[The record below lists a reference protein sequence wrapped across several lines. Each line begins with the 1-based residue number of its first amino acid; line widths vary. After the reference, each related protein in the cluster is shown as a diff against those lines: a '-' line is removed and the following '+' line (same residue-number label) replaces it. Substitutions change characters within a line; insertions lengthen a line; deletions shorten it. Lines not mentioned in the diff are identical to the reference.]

1 MISVTKQAANL
12 LAMIAAGA
20 FLAGMFHN
28 QPMGFIVGTLSF
40 SLQSLSDLESRPE
53 GGEPMTTYILTGV
66 FGAVLTVFALF
77 LLHKDKDHS
86 PK

>member
-28 QPMGFIVGTLSF
+28 QPMGFIVGTFLSAC
-40 SLQSLSDLESRPE
+40 SLYLTWKVGQKEESQ
-53 GGEPMTTYILTGV
+53 
-66 FGAVLTVFALF
+66 
-77 LLHKDKDHS
+77 
-86 PK
+86 